1 AAGEKVYTGI
11 GGCTTCHGLGERGPN
26 LLTDE
31 KGQGTIGAR
40 CGKREP
46 GKTCKQYL
54 YESLD
59 NPTAYVVSG
68 YQPIMPVMTKQLS
81 PAQVWSVI
89 AFLESQ
95 GGTVDVTASDIPS
108 TATTSATSTTAT
120 GGAGAA
126 GGAAFAGGSIDPKA
140 IIQAA
145 GCLACHKLEG
155 QGQVIAPDL
164 THVGVRRD
172 AESIRNKNL
181 DPAPSVT
188 KGYEKLAG
196 IMPKSLGITMTATQ
210 LRALVLAGVTAL
222 VGIVAYG
229 QVTTSV
235 AAPPNLRS
243 IHPAPPAEITFRG
256 KTITLTGL
264 ENPLRQHPE
273 SLPAYLTEGKHVYY
287 RNCLPC

>member
-1 AAGEKVYTGI
+1 MWATNAKIIAIVLGTLALYTLIANKIPQVQSEVPQALTLGANVTPEQLVAAGEKVYTGI
-11 GGCTTCHGLGERGPN
+11 GGCTTCHGLGERAPN

-31 KGQGTIGAR
+31 KGQGPIGAR

-68 YQPIMPVMTKQLS
+68 YQPIMPVMTRQLS

-95 GGTVDVTASDIPS
+95 GGTVDVSGSDIPATSPTSPTSSTS
-108 TATTSATSTTAT
+108 TA
-120 GGAGAA
+120 GGGGA
-126 GGAAFAGGSIDPKA
+126 GGAAFAGGSTDPKA

-145 GCLACHKLEG
+145 GCLACHKLDG

-164 THVGVRRD
+164 THVASRRD
-172 AESIRNKNL
+172 AESIRKKIL
-181 DPAPSVT
+181 DPASSVT

-196 IMPKSLGITMTATQ
+196 IMPKSFCTMMNAAQ
-210 LRALVLAGVTAL
+210 LEALVQYLAA
-222 VGIVAYG
+222 
-229 QVTTSV
+229 Q
-235 AAPPNLRS
+235 
-243 IHPAPPAEITFRG
+243 
-256 KTITLTGL
+256 K
-264 ENPLRQHPE
+264 
-273 SLPAYLTEGKHVYY
+273 
-287 RNCLPC
+287 